1 MPSSTHINDQ
11 PIPAIAGNL
20 NAKHAIHIFPDQLQ
34 PFRSGILAYGA
45 SLASTLVGYPFDTVK
60 VRMQTH
66 SHFRGYIDCTRRTY
80 ISEGVRGFFRG
91 VWAPLLSTSFSK
103 SLNVSI
109 YTACK
114 PYVYETMF
122 QNTWSKKIRQEHPF
136 WRNLPVCFVSGCI
149 AGAGVSFFACPF
161 EFIKVYSQ
169 LEKLVTANSSLAS
182 IKIKPETQG
191 TLQIC
196 KTIVTSSG
204 LKGLYSGFKLHF
216 LRDSLSTGVYFSL
229 YELIKLFTNHLT
241 NRNASGT
248 SPFAVLLSGG
258 LSGILSWI
266 IIFPVDTAKSL
277 VQKAAM
283 ISIFRKLHGLSQA
296 PPVDTFKKKDG
307 WFYRGLGISITR
319 SVLTNMVFFGVFEF
333 GMTYLA

>member
-1 MPSSTHINDQ
+1 MSSNVHKDNQ
-11 PIPAIAGNL
+11 SIPAITGKL
-20 NAKHAIHIFPDQLQ
+20 DVKHAIHIFPEQLQ

-45 SLASTLVGYPFDTVK
+45 SLASTLMGYPLDTMK

-66 SHFRGYIDCTRRTY
+66 SHFKGYIDCAKKTY
-80 ISEGVRGFFRG
+80 SAEGLRGFFRG
-91 VWAPLLSTSFSK
+91 VWAPLISTSFSK

-109 YTACK
+109 YTFCK
-114 PYVYETMF
+114 PQVYSAIF
-122 QNTWSKKIRQEHPF
+122 QNSWYGKVRQEHPF
-136 WRNLPVCFVSGCI
+136 WRNIPVCFVSGCF
-149 AGAGVSFFACPF
+149 AGAGVSVFACPF

-169 LEKLVTANSSLAS
+169 LEKLVTANSSLGS
-182 IKIKPETQG
+182 IKTRLGTPT

-204 LKGLYSGFKLHF
+204 LKGLYSGFKLHL

-229 YELIKLFTNHLT
+229 YESIKLFTNDLT
-241 NRNASGT
+241 NRNASTT

-258 LSGILSWI
+258 LSGVLSWI

-277 VQKAAM
+277 VQKAAVVN
-283 ISIFRKLHGLSQA
+283 IFRKSHGLSQA
-296 PPVDTFKKKDG
+296 PVDDTFKKKES
-307 WFYRGLGISITR
+307 WRYRGLGISVTR
-319 SVLTNMVFFGVFEF
+319 SFLTNMVFFGVFEF